1 MKNIKLFLSVLWG
14 EIKEPIVALIV
25 IFITFIVASTLAVGV
40 IYLYEEF
47 KWFTSLVDWGFN
59 GLLVLFLIIL
69 IIAFI
74 ESIANVYK
82 KYKRLK

>member
-25 IFITFIVASTLAVGV
+25 ILFGFFIVVSITFGLFYS
-40 IYLYEEF
+40 YEEF
-47 KWFTSLVDWGFN
+47 GWFTSLVDWGFS

-69 IIAFI
+69 IVDFI